1 MTDYTPNGGNVPVV
15 DNPCAMLPALRAAY
29 YQLLAGQAR
38 AQVRNG
44 DMWTTW
50 HRSDAKTLEREI
62 RRLEVICE
70 TGMNVGR
77 AVRVGPYVPMNAPH
91 RRLMY

>member
-1 MTDYTPNGGNVPVV
+1 MNYAPSGTNVPAI
-15 DNPCAMLPALRAAY
+15 DTPCAMLAQLRAAY
-29 YQLLAGQAR
+29 YQLLAGKAL

-50 HRSDAKTLEREI
+50 HRSDAKALQHEI

-70 TGMNVGR
+70 SGINTGR
-77 AVRVGPYVPMNAPH
+77 AVRVGPLHMHHPRVRY
-91 RRLMY
+91 